1 MVSLKLPNKISWKT
15 SIIWNFQNPNTFCWP
30 TQPKIFIIR
39 NFCGMKKN
47 KNKKNLSY
55 RNSFIFCNSFFN
67 MFTYFFVPLQS
78 YCKGLITA
86 VVGITSEEVKNPLC
100 KLPRVSFLQMT
111 NDCLIFFNT
120 NCELVSV
127 IVLFCSYDELLLQL
141 WSPYYLVNMML
152 LG

>member
-1 MVSLKLPNKISWKT
+1 
-15 SIIWNFQNPNTFCWP
+15 
-30 TQPKIFIIR
+30 
-39 NFCGMKKN
+39 
-47 KNKKNLSY
+47 
-55 RNSFIFCNSFFN
+55 

-86 VVGITSEEVKNPLC
+86 VVGITSEEVK
-100 KLPRVSFLQMT
+100 KMT

-127 IVLFCSYDELLLQL
+127 IVLFCSYDEVLLQL